1 MRAAT
6 PKEKATKAFDSDLPY
21 EHGWFDPSNLEKA
34 RIDEEAEG
42 KQRQIESWHTFGTF

>member
-6 PKEKATKAFDSDLPY
+6 PKEKATKAFDSDLH

-42 KQRQIESWHTFGTF
+42 KQRQIESWHSFRTF